1 MLSPAALVGY
11 LSCRPIRA
19 LADVG
24 HPETKAVGAAK
35 GIRGQQIVEARFTH
49 VTVSSHHI
57 DLVMETGLFT
67 G

>member
-11 LSCRPIRA
+11 LSCRPIGA

-24 HPETKAVGAAK
+24 HPEAKTVGAAV
-35 GIRGQQIVEARFTH
+35 GISGQQVVEARFTH

-57 DLVMETGLFT
+57 DLVTETGGFT